1 MIPKV
6 KNVLKK
12 RKVQLFFLFLLCSGL
27 AWFVSNLSYSYPNS
41 IVLELDYLNPPDSL
55 RMAKAS
61 KNTIEV
67 KLEAV
72 GFQLLAINLGDH
84 KFKMDLTN
92 VKNNEALSYLS
103 PAEAKRQ
110 LEQQLP
116 KGVKLLETDG
126 DTLFFK
132 FFKVVVKKV
141 PVHSAIHLNFSQNH
155 MLDGPLQIIPD
166 QISVSG
172 PKNEIDTLVSV
183 TTEKIELNDLQ
194 EDFSIM
200 IDLLKPN
207 TLTNTKYSTKTVQIK
222 GKVAKFSEKV
232 INVPIQVLNLPQG
245 TVIQTFPE
253 VAKLLIKAKLD
264 DLKGITAS
272 DFQVFADYGTLGTP
286 GQKKLR
292 LFIGKRPL
300 TVYTA
305 EIIENEVDFILKRE

>member
-1 MIPKV
+1 M
-6 KNVLKK
+6 
-12 RKVQLFFLFLLCSGL
+12 QLFFLFLLCSGL
-27 AWFVSNLSYSYPNS
+27 AWFVSKLSNSYPNS

-55 RMAKAS
+55 MMAKAS
-61 KNTIEV
+61 KNIMEV

-72 GFQLLAINLGDH
+72 GFQLLAINLGDK

-92 VKNNEALSYLS
+92 IKKKAALFYIS
-103 PAEAKRQ
+103 PTEAKRQ

-116 KGVKLLETDG
+116 TGVKLLDTDG

-132 FFKVVVKKV
+132 FYKVMIKNV
-141 PVHSAIHLNFSQNH
+141 PVRSAIDLSFSQNH
-155 MLDGPLQIIPD
+155 LLDGPLQIIPD
-166 QISVSG
+166 QITVSG

-183 TTEKIELNDLQ
+183 TTETLELNDLQ
-194 EDFSIM
+194 QDFSIQVN
-200 IDLLKPN
+200 LLKPD

-253 VAKLLIKAKLD
+253 VAKILIKAKLEE
-264 DLKGITAS
+264 LKGITAS
-272 DFQVFADYGTLGTP
+272 DFQVFADYGTLDSP
-286 GQKKLR
+286 EQKKLR
-292 LFIGKRPL
+292 LFIRKRPL

-305 EIIENEVDFILKRE
+305 EIIDNEADFILKRE